1 MVQYVLRVVK
11 RFAILI
17 PGLIIAYFSVH
28 DIFPYLN
35 EELPWALAIFITYI
49 LAAYVLI
56 PAAIR
61 LIRIIHPPKHLPL
74 YCVTPDGLASDPLN
88 IGIIGTRRE
97 LINAM
102 QDAGW
107 EVADRH
113 SLRNMLRL
121 VYSHILKLS
130 YPNAPVSSL
139 YLFGRKQ
146 DIAFEVQPQGS
157 SASRHHVRFWATTYD
172 DTKKFSI
179 QTIHWHNRSKHVFG
193 DNVLWVGAASRD
205 VGVSII
211 RHNFQPSHMI
221 DPDTDTERELI
232 AAQLRKMKLV
242 KKIDAIK
249 LDKPYKLVNRVW
261 RGSLH
266 SDGKMKIV
274 TLRQNPRV
282 MSINRRSRS
291 RSQ

>member
-35 EELPWALAIFITYI
+35 EELPWTLAIFITYI

-211 RHNFQPSHMI
+211 RQNFQPSHMI

-232 AAQLRKMKLV
+232 AAQLRKMNLV
-242 KKIDAIK
+242 KRIDTIK
-249 LDKPYKLVNRVW
+249 LDKPYKLANRVW

-274 TLRQNPRV
+274 TLKRAAIGRHNH
-282 MSINRRSRS
+282 NRN
-291 RSQ
+291 Q

>member
-1 MVQYVLRVVK
+1 MIQYVLRVVK

-35 EELPWALAIFITYI
+35 EELPWTVAILITYV
-49 LAAYVLI
+49 LAAYILI

-107 EVADRH
+107 EVSDRH
-113 SLRNMLRL
+113 SIRNMLRL

-146 DIAFEVQPQGS
+146 DIAFEVQPKGS

-172 DTKKFSI
+172 SSKKFSI

-242 KKIDAIK
+242 KKIDTIK
-249 LDKPYKLVNRVW
+249 LDKPYKLANRVW

-274 TLRQNPRV
+274 TLKRTA
-282 MSINRRSRS
+282 IGRRNHSRN
-291 RSQ
+291 Q

>member
-193 DNVLWVGAASRD
+193 DNVLWVGAASKD

-232 AAQLRKMKLV
+232 AAQLRKMNLV
-242 KKIDAIK
+242 KRIDTIK
-249 LDKPYKLVNRVW
+249 LDKPYKLANRVW

-274 TLRQNPRV
+274 TLKRATIGRHNH
-282 MSINRRSRS
+282 NRN
-291 RSQ
+291 Q

>member
-193 DNVLWVGAASRD
+193 DNVLWVGAASKD

-242 KKIDAIK
+242 KKIDTIK
-249 LDKPYKLVNRVW
+249 LDKPYKLANRVW

-274 TLRQNPRV
+274 TLKRTA
-282 MSINRRSRS
+282 IGRRNHSRN
-291 RSQ
+291 Q

>member
-193 DNVLWVGAASRD
+193 DNVLWVGAASKD
-205 VGVSII
+205 VWV
-211 RHNFQPSHMI
+211 
-221 DPDTDTERELI
+221 
-232 AAQLRKMKLV
+232 
-242 KKIDAIK
+242 
-249 LDKPYKLVNRVW
+249 
-261 RGSLH
+261 
-266 SDGKMKIV
+266 
-274 TLRQNPRV
+274 
-282 MSINRRSRS
+282 
-291 RSQ
+291 

>member
-1 MVQYVLRVVK
+1 MIQYVLRVAK

-17 PGLIIAYFSVH
+17 PGLVIAYFSVH

-35 EELPWALAIFITYI
+35 EELPWSLAILLTYV
-49 LAAYVLI
+49 LAAYILI
-56 PAAIR
+56 PATIR
-61 LIRIIHPPKHLPL
+61 LIRIVRPPKHLPL

-97 LINAM
+97 LINTM

-107 EVADRH
+107 LVADPH
-113 SLRNMLRL
+113 SLQNVIHL
-121 VYSHILKLS
+121 VLTTFLKRS

-146 DIAFEVQPQGS
+146 DIAFEAQPNGS
-157 SASRHHVRFWATTYD
+157 SSTRHHVRFWATTYD
-172 DTKKFSI
+172 DKKKFSI
-179 QTIHWHNRSKHVFG
+179 KTIHWHNRSKHIFG
-193 DNVLWVGAASRD
+193 DNLLWVGAASKD

-221 DPDTDTERELI
+221 HPDTDKERELI
-232 AAQLRKMKLV
+232 VNQVQKIGLA
-242 KKIDAIK
+242 KKIDMIK
-249 LDKPYKLVNRVW
+249 LDNPYKLVNRVW

-274 TLRQNPRV
+274 TLKRRPDV
-282 MSINRRSRS
+282 EATVRRSHTHS
-291 RSQ
+291 R